1 MSERLSP
8 IFIHDFEQPIWQMA
22 LEPEKGLLALELRDP
37 KEASVSFSLL
47 NLHTQTLVF
56 DRYAFEED
64 WWMSMVTIKDNLLL
78 IKQYHDSQQ
87 PEKQALLAINIGTM
101 EVEWWLQ
108 NFQLLQLNELSV
120 SGKQHDESESIVKH
134 YEINSGQELAA
145 DLVDKSN
152 VQEQSIKAKY
162 PTHYDSESS
171 HLETVKSFISN
182 YFNMKS
188 VGPCDYLEVGNL
200 IVISWFYSEGGSYA
214 NVLSVIDSE
223 GNIVIEE
230 KIGTGL
236 DAFAADTFFVLKNR
250 LIFVSNK
257 TQLIVY
263 ELFEGA

>member
-1 MSERLSP
+1 VSERLSP

-22 LEPEKGLLALELRDP
+22 LEPQKGLLALELRDL

-47 NLHTQTLVF
+47 DLHTQTLVF
-56 DRYAFEED
+56 DRYAFEEE
-64 WWMSMVTIKDNLLL
+64 WWMSIVTMKDNLLL

-87 PEKQALLAINIGTM
+87 PEKQGLLAINIESM
-101 EVEWWLQ
+101 QVEWWLQ
-108 NFQLLQLNELSV
+108 NFQLLQLNGLSI
-120 SGKQHDESESIVKH
+120 SGKQHDENESVVKH

-145 DLVDKSN
+145 ELVDNSN
-152 VQEQSIKAKY
+152 VQGPSIEAKY
-162 PTHYDSESS
+162 PTHYDSESP
-171 HLETVKSFISN
+171 HLETIKSFIAN
-182 YFNMKS
+182 YFNVKA
-188 VGPCDYLEVGNL
+188 VGACDYLEVEHL
-200 IVISWFYSEGGSYA
+200 IVISWFYSEGSSYA

-223 GNIVIEE
+223 GNIMLEE

-263 ELFEGA
+263 ELFEGV